1 MAMAIVG
8 VLVCQT
14 MNPVIAA
21 TYTWTGATSGNFGV
35 TTNWDTAPTFNNQ
48 ADLIF
53 DAASANSTPGS
64 PSFLGVARTIRSFTF
79 GSGADTDL
87 MILLATTAADTTG
100 ANAQMGSST
109 GTASIVVNAGAT
121 GNFQLGNAT
130 GVVRLDS
137 DLLVDHSGSGNLTI
151 NAINVPGA
159 GQIKYITK
167 NGTGTLVL
175 GTGRTV
181 NYAYGGGL
189 ILSSGTVITR
199 NNSASTLGNNNATLT
214 LNGGVLK
221 FYTASG
227 YNHAR
232 NTTLGGDSKIITSN
246 FSGGSGLNYTL
257 GTLSIG
263 AHTLSVAGEDF
274 TSGTGQVT
282 FGATTLTGNAVFNVT
297 NPTSGTG
304 ITNLNLDAIG
314 DGGSGFGLTKSGNGT
329 LTINA
334 TNTYTGATIVNAG
347 TLALGSAGNLSAST
361 ALTVNGTFTMNAISG
376 TSLTVASLSG
386 NSSGSFVMGGKNIVV
401 GDATSANFAG
411 VLGGANST
419 VTKEGAGT
427 LTLSGVNT
435 YTGATTINA
444 GTLQIGSGATTG
456 SLSTSSV
463 ITNNG
468 ALAFNRSDNISQGT
482 QFTSTAISGT
492 GSLVQNGS
500 GMLTLSTA
508 NTYTGGT
515 IINAGTLQVT
525 NAAAIHTSGNL
536 SFGGGTLRYGTGI
549 TQDYASRIKNS
560 TSAIAIDT
568 NGENITY
575 GSAIDSTNIGG
586 LTKSGVGDLTLSG
599 ANAFTGN
606 VTLNTG
612 RLILG
617 NDSALGGASG
627 SIVINSGTL
636 DVTAARTLSGNK
648 VQNWNG
654 NFTFAGSNTLNMGSG
669 AVVLGANSTVTVSA
683 STLTVGGDISGAGHG
698 LGKTGAGTLVLSGSN
713 SYTGVTTVNSGTVV
727 FDGANAL
734 SSSTSVLDAG
744 TATLSFLDGAT
755 NNITTS
761 GGLTLNNTNFIFDLS
776 GSSADRLNFGGS
788 ASLSGTNTI
797 NINFLS
803 AANAGNF
810 TLFTAAGGL
819 NSSWALDPSVIQ
831 SGFTFTLDQS
841 SATQLVLVVASSAS
855 GRYWTGEASN
865 NWSGVNFS
873 TTAGGSATLSGADLD
888 GDSDLIFAGDAPSNL
903 ATVISSN
910 YTVGSLAVSTAGVS
924 INGSYTITANKTGD
938 AIYSVT
944 AASGITNIGASLA
957 GGGAGLTMAGGGT
970 LALNA
975 ANTYGGNTTITSGT
989 LAINN
994 ANAISSGEL
1003 IITGGSLNNTSGGA
1017 ITLATNN
1024 AQSWNGDFTFVGTN
1038 DLNLG
1043 TGGVTLGAARSVTV
1057 AAGNLTVGGNIAGT
1071 AFGLTKEGAGTL
1083 VLSGSNAYTGTTT
1096 INAGTLRISGGNAIS
1111 NSGVVS
1117 LANAAG
1123 VGFEVISSETIS
1135 SLRGGGAAG
1144 GTVTVASGQTLTV
1157 AESGSQTFSGMI
1169 AGAGGLALN
1178 GSGTTA
1184 LTGANSYTGTT
1195 TISAG
1200 TLSIGSGGTT
1210 GSLSASSAIVN
1221 NAALAFNRSNT
1232 VTQGTDFSSAA
1243 ITGTG
1248 SLVKN
1253 GSGTVILTAS
1263 NAYTGGTTIN
1273 AGTLQVGNAGTT
1285 GSLSTSSA
1293 ITNNGTLVFNRSD
1306 NITQSTHFSANI
1318 TGTGAV
1324 VKNGSGNLTLGVA
1337 NSYTGGTVITA
1348 GTLQIRN
1355 ASALGTSGTISFGGG
1370 TLQWGNVTTDLSAR
1384 FSTAGGQNFQI
1395 DTGANTVSFSTAISN
1410 AGGTLT
1416 KNGSGSLFING
1427 ASNLSNI
1434 ILNSGILRGGNT
1446 ASAFGGS
1453 GALITL
1459 NGGELRFASNFNNYA
1474 NNMVVQSDSI
1484 ITNSSSAAGSVRT
1497 DISFGNLTLSS
1508 NTLTVNSNNA
1518 TQAANILFNGTTTLA
1533 GNAIINVGTS
1543 SNNTLTLNT
1552 ITEIAGSHS
1561 LTKNGSGN
1569 LALNGSATYTGTTTI
1584 NDGALVFGANQSLGA
1599 IAGAGNINLSA
1610 FSLTTNSSADTVF
1623 SGVISGTGAFSKNG
1637 IGTLTLSGN
1646 SIFSGGITLNTGTLV
1661 LGHANAAG
1669 SGTITQSSGGS
1680 LLTLATTGTISN
1692 AMSVYN
1698 VGATQSATL
1707 SGPITVSN
1715 ASFDVE
1721 IGDTLTISGNIAG
1734 SGGVTKNGAG
1744 ALILSGSNSYASA
1757 TTVNAGTLQAASAN
1771 ALGANSTVTVN
1782 GGSFL
1787 VTADDA
1793 LESHDIILNST
1804 ATGNGTAASLVF
1816 SGTYNGTVGA
1826 LTLSKDSILDLG
1838 TGSVAAVFSNLVMSV
1853 YNLQIYNWTG
1863 TTLWGGGNG
1872 NNTDQIY
1879 FNRTLTNSE
1888 LDRIS
1893 FYSSLDNNSFLGTAY
1908 QFDSGSFAN
1917 EIIPVPEPSTY
1928 IAGLI
1933 LLVGTVVHFLRRRL
1947 AMGKN
1952 TLSFK

>member
-1 MAMAIVG
+1 MFEIASHTTKSATSLLPGTGVWSGCCQMFGMLKAVMAIVG
-8 VLVCQT
+8 LLVVQP
-14 MNPVIAA
+14 MGSAIAG

-35 TTNWDTAPTFNNQ
+35 STNWDTAPAFNNT

-53 DAASANSTPGS
+53 DAVSANSTTGS
-64 PSFLGVARTIRSFTF
+64 PSFIGASRTIRSFTF
-79 GSGADTDL
+79 GPDADTDL
-87 MILLATTAADTTG
+87 MILLATTGADTAA

-109 GTASIVVNAGAT
+109 GTASIVVDAGAT
-121 GNFQLGNAT
+121 GNFQLGNAQ
-130 GVVRLDS
+130 GVLRLDS
-137 DLLVDHSGSGNLTI
+137 NLLVDHSGSGNLTI
-151 NAINVPGA
+151 RAISVPGA

-167 NGTGTLVL
+167 NGSGTLVL
-175 GTGRTV
+175 GVGGAI
-181 NYAYGGGL
+181 NYLYQGGL
-189 ILSSGTVITR
+189 VLNSGTVITR
-199 NNSASTLGNNNATLT
+199 NNGSTLGTTAATLA

-221 FYTASG
+221 FMHSG
-227 YNHAR
+227 DTNFGR
-232 NTTLGGDSKIITSN
+232 NTTVSGDSKIITSN
-246 FSGGSGLNYTL
+246 FSGGAGLNYTL

-263 AHTLSVAGEDF
+263 EYTLSVDGEDF

-297 NPTSGTG
+297 NPTSGSG
-304 ITNLNLDAIG
+304 VTNLNLGAVG
-314 DGGSGFGLTKSGNGT
+314 DGGSGFGLTKSGDGT

-334 TNTYTGATIVNAG
+334 TNTYTGPTIVNAG
-347 TLALGSAGNLSAST
+347 TLALGTAGTLSSST
-361 ALTVNGTFTMNAISG
+361 ALTVNGTLTMNDIAGS
-376 TSLTVASLSG
+376 SLTVASLSG
-386 NSSGSFVMGGKNIVV
+386 NSSGSIVIGAKSFIAGDGTSTDFGGVIS
-401 GDATSANFAG
+401 GTSG
-411 VLGGANST
+411 SL
-419 VTKEGAGT
+419 TKDGAGT
-427 LTLSGVNT
+427 LSLSGANT
-435 YTGATTINA
+435 YTGTTTINA
-444 GTLQIGSGATTG
+444 GTLQIGNGGATG
-456 SLSTSSV
+456 SLSTSSA
-463 ITNNG
+463 ITNNS

-482 QFTSTAISGT
+482 QFTATAISGS
-492 GSLVQNGS
+492 GSLVQNGA
-500 GMLTLSTA
+500 GTLTMSTA

-549 TQDYASRIKNS
+549 TQDYSSRIKNS

-586 LTKSGVGDLTLSG
+586 LTKSGAGNLTLSG

-648 VQNWNG
+648 AQNWNS
-654 NFTFAGSNTLNMGSG
+654 NFTFAGSNTLNMGTG
-669 AVVLGANSTVTVSA
+669 AVTLGANSTVAVSA
-683 STLTVGGDISGAGHG
+683 STLTVGGNISGTGYG

-713 SYTGVTTVNSGTVV
+713 SYSGATTVNSGTVL
-727 FDGANAL
+727 FNGANAL

-761 GGLTLNNTNFIFDLS
+761 GGLTLNNSTFVFDLS

-788 ASLSGTNTI
+788 AALSGTNTI

-803 AANAGNF
+803 SANAGNF

-819 NSSWALDPSVIQ
+819 NSSWSLDPSVIQ

-855 GRYWTGEASN
+855 GRYWTGEAGN

-873 TTAGGSATLSGADLD
+873 TSTSASATLSGGDLNA
-888 GDSDLIFAGDAPSNL
+888 DSDVIFAADSPSNL

-910 YTVGSLAVSTAGVS
+910 YTIGSLAVSTAGVS

-938 AIYSVT
+938 STYSVS
-944 AASGITNIGASLA
+944 AASGTTTIGASLA
-957 GGGAGLTMAGGGT
+957 GSGAGLTMAGGGA

-975 ANTYGGNTTITSGT
+975 ANTYGGNTVITSGT
-989 LAINN
+989 LVLNH
-994 ANAISSGEL
+994 ANAISGGTL
-1003 IITGGSLNNTSGGA
+1003 TIAGGSLNNTSGGA

-1024 AQSWNGDFTFVGTN
+1024 AQNWNADFTFVGTN

-1043 TGGVTLGAARSVTV
+1043 TGSVTLGAARSVTV
-1057 AAGNLTVGGNIAGT
+1057 ASGNLTAGGNIAAT

-1123 VGFEVISSETIS
+1123 VGFEVNSSETIS
-1135 SLRGGGAAG
+1135 SLRGGGATG
-1144 GTVTVASGQTLTV
+1144 GTVTVSLGQTLTV

-1178 GSGTTA
+1178 GSGTMA

-1273 AGTLQVGNAGTT
+1273 AGTLQVGNGGTT
-1285 GSLSTSSA
+1285 GSLSVSSA

-1306 NITQSTHFSANI
+1306 NITQGTHFSSNI
-1318 TGTGAV
+1318 TGSGAV

-1348 GTLQIRN
+1348 GTLQVRN

-1370 TLQWGNVTTDLSAR
+1370 TLQWGNVTTDLSSR
-1384 FSTAGGQNFQI
+1384 FSTAGGQDFKLDI
-1395 DTGANTVSFSTAISN
+1395 GANPVSFNTAINN
-1410 AGGTLT
+1410 AGGTVTKDGSNSLRLATTNTFSSLT
-1416 KNGSGSLFING
+1416 I
-1427 ASNLSNI
+1427 
-1434 ILNSGILRGGNT
+1434 NSGNVRGGNSANT
-1446 ASAFGGS
+1446 FGGAGASISMNGGSLNFFTNSASAGNYSTNDLLIQGDATINNGNSGGS
-1453 GALITL
+1453 TATY
-1459 NGGELRFASNFNNYA
+1459 F
-1474 NNMVVQSDSI
+1474 Q
-1484 ITNSSSAAGSVRT
+1484 
-1497 DISFGNLTLSS
+1497 FGNLTVGA
-1508 NTLTVNSNNA
+1508 NTLTIAPIDAGLA
-1518 TQAANILFNGTTTLA
+1518 TGDAKISITKTTTLV
-1533 GNAIINVGTS
+1533 GNATFNITDRVNNV
-1543 SNNTLTLNT
+1543 
-1552 ITEIAGSHS
+1552 
-1561 LTKNGSGN
+1561 
-1569 LALNGSATYTGTTTI
+1569 LALNGITQSGGTRNVTKEGVGTLQITGSSTFTGTTTI
-1584 NDGALVFGANQSLGA
+1584 N
-1599 IAGAGNINLSA
+1599 
-1610 FSLTTNSSADTVF
+1610 
-1623 SGVISGTGAFSKNG
+1623 
-1637 IGTLTLSGN
+1637 
-1646 SIFSGGITLNTGTLV
+1646 
-1661 LGHANAAG
+1661 
-1669 SGTITQSSGGS
+1669 
-1680 LLTLATTGTISN
+1680 
-1692 AMSVYN
+1692 
-1698 VGATQSATL
+1698 
-1707 SGPITVSN
+1707 
-1715 ASFDVE
+1715 
-1721 IGDTLTISGNIAG
+1721 
-1734 SGGVTKNGAG
+1734 GGV
-1744 ALILSGSNSYASA
+1744 
-1757 TTVNAGTLQAASAN
+1757 VQAAAAN
-1771 ALGANSTVTVN
+1771 ALGTTSQVFVN
-1782 GGSFL
+1782 TGGSLL

-1793 LESHDIILNST
+1793 LGSTGITLNST
-1804 ATGNGTAASLVF
+1804 ATGDGTAASLVF

-1826 LTLSKDSILDLG
+1826 LTLSRDSILDLG
-1838 TGSVAAVFSNLVMSV
+1838 TGSVAAIFSNLAMDL
-1853 YNLQIYNWTG
+1853 YNLKIYNWSG
-1863 TTLWGGGNG
+1863 TTLWGGGDG
-1872 NNTDQIY
+1872 DNTDRIY
-1879 FNRTLTNSE
+1879 FNRTLTTSE
-1888 LDRIS
+1888 LSRIS
-1893 FYSSLDNNSFLGTAY
+1893 FYNSLDNNSFLGTAY
-1908 QFDSGSFAN
+1908 QFASGSFAN

-1928 IAGLI
+1928 LAGLI
-1933 LLVGTVVHFLRRRL
+1933 LLGGTVVHFLRRRR
-1947 AMGKN
+1947 AMEKMR
-1952 TLSFK
+1952 